1 MDVIKIRF
9 SDCIV
14 MLIYSPNK
22 VSYWHLEKVC
32 PQVLENLQV
41 YKYPPEH
48 TSVYKEVV
56 L

>member
-1 MDVIKIRF
+1 MDVIKIIF
-9 SDCIV
+9 SDSIII
-14 MLIYSPNK
+14 LIYSPNK

-48 TSVYKEVV
+48 ISVYKEIVF
-56 L
+56 